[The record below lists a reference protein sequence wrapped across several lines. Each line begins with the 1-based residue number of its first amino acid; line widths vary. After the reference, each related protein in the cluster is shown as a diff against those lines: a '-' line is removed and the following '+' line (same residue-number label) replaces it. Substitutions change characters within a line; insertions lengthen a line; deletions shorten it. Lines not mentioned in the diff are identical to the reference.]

1 MLLLQTV
8 SIFFN
13 DMNNLYVIEHPLIK
27 RDISILRD
35 RSTSSE
41 DFRIVL
47 GRLTSLMVYEV
58 TKDLRVNSSK
68 LETPLEKT
76 EGFVIADEVILVPVL
91 RAGLGMLEAYLS
103 FVPNAKVGHI
113 GLYRDETTLKPVD
126 YYAKFPPNLSRSVVI
141 LIDPMLATGGSA
153 SAAIN
158 YLKAREA
165 KNIRLNCIVAAPEG
179 VRLLERDHP
188 DVRIFAAALD
198 RELNANGYI
207 LPGLGDAGDRI
218 FGTLKV

>member
-1 MLLLQTV
+1 MT
-8 SIFFN
+8 
-13 DMNNLYVIEHPLIK
+13 MKNLTVIEHPLIK
-27 RDISILRD
+27 QDISILRD
-35 RSTSSE
+35 KSTSSE

-47 GRLTSLMVYEV
+47 RRLSSLMVYEV
-58 TKDLRVNSSK
+58 TKDLRVSTDS
-68 LETPLEKT
+68 LDTPLERTK
-76 EGFVIADEVILVPVL
+76 GFAIADEVILVPVL

-103 FVPNAKVGHI
+103 FIPNAKVGHI

-126 YYAKFPPNLSRSVVI
+126 YYAKFPPNLSKSVVI

-158 YLKAREA
+158 YLKSREA

-179 VRLLERDHP
+179 VRLLEREHP
-188 DVRIFAAALD
+188 EVRIFAAVLD
-198 RELNANGYI
+198 RELNKSGYI

-218 FGTLKV
+218 FGT